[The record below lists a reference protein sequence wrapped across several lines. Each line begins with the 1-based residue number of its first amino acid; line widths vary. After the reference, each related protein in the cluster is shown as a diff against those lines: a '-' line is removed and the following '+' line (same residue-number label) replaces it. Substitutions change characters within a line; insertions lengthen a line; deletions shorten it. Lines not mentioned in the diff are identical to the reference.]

1 MHAKDIIKR
10 RLAYVSGGAA
20 VAEEVTPKLGTKK
33 TIAKEMHEAET
44 RKTGTTEGWGPSWL
58 GLATVTAKKETADA
72 AKITR
77 IICGAIAKTTG
88 DPRAAPFVD

>member
-1 MHAKDIIKR
+1 MHAKDIIKQ

-20 VAEEVTPKLGTKK
+20 VAEEVTPNPDAKK
-33 TIAKEMHEAET
+33 RLRRRCT
-44 RKTGTTEGWGPSWL
+44 RRKTRRTGTTEEWGPSWL
-58 GLATVTAKKETADA
+58 ELATATAKKETADA

-77 IICGAIAKTTG
+77 IIWGAIAKTTG